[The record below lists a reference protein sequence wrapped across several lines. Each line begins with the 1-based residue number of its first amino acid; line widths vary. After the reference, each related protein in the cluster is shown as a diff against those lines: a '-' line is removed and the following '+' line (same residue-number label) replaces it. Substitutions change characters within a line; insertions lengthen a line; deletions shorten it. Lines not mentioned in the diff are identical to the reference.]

1 MVIKVVSQI
10 QLKIFNMTKEYIK
23 AIYLFLLLATV
34 SYNSFAQQPVKVKT
48 ADTTK
53 QVELIPL
60 GFGMMRDKNEITSA
74 IGIAKSADLDK
85 RMVINPA
92 NALFGMIPGLAV
104 MQKGGAS
111 WENDP
116 QMLIRG
122 AGTFRDASMLI
133 LIDGYERPIS
143 SLSPGEIESVVIL
156 KDAGALAIY
165 GIRGANGVLL
175 VTTKRG
181 ETGRN
186 KVDINYEHGI
196 TQATRLPKFLDAYG
210 YALAMNQA
218 RANDGLTAL
227 YPQQALDAYQSGSS
241 PFFFPNVN
249 WQEESFKDFGKTN
262 NFRATFQGKTNTV
275 RYFTLVNYQNDE
287 GLLKPVNENEG
298 YSNQL
303 KYGKF
308 NFRSNVDVNITKTTL
323 FKVGLSGNLRETNTP
338 GNSVSSLMRAIYNTP
353 SNAFPVKTYNNIFGG
368 TPNFTNNPVG
378 QISAMGYQNT
388 QIREL
393 LADASLEQKLD
404 VILPGLVAEASV
416 AYDNSATYAEGKL
429 KQYRYQSLSLINGT
443 GGQPDS
449 VETIY
454 RSDSELAFFSNLS
467 NQWSH
472 ATVQGKLKY
481 AKSWSGQSM
490 DAMLLYQQDKLI
502 RNGQSNTYIHQ
513 LFSGVVHYAKDSKYF
528 ADLVVAYSGTNVL
541 PKNNRFGVFP
551 AVSIGWKMSEEKW
564 FNKGLL
570 NDLKIRASWGMTGN
584 DLVPQNLSEVQFNG
598 TLPYYFTQNNNSSVG
613 WQEGRIPSDQVT
625 YETATKHNLG
635 IDASLLGMFDLN
647 VDLFYDRRKNILVES
662 DGLVSSVLGA
672 AKPLLTEG
680 IVTNR
685 GVEAGLKFYHNKG
698 GLSYYIG
705 GQFAYSRNKI
715 VAMAE
720 AFQPYSYLS
729 KTGKSI
735 GQSFGLEAIGFFQ
748 DAADIAESPLQT
760 FSAVRPGDIKY
771 KDQNGDGIINVN
783 DEKALKYNTVNP
795 EIYYSASLGVQYKG
809 LGIDAVFQGIA
820 HKSVYLNTRSIFW
833 PLSGNN
839 NISEFSA
846 NSWTPATATSA
857 TLPRLST
864 LGNENNY
871 RSNSTWMADASYFKL
886 RSLMVYYNLP
896 QKVISKLKLSSTKII
911 LRGMDLFS
919 IDKIDVVDPEA
930 IGAVYPIYSTYSL
943 GLQIGF

>member
-1 MVIKVVSQI
+1 
-10 QLKIFNMTKEYIK
+10 MTKEYIK
-23 AIYLFLLLATV
+23 AIYLFLLLTPL
-34 SYNSFAQQPVKVKT
+34 SYSGFAQQPAKIKI

-53 QVELIPL
+53 QKELIPL
-60 GFGMMRDKNEITSA
+60 GFGIMRDRNEITA
-74 IGIAKSADLDK
+74 AVGIANSADLQK

-104 MQKGGAS
+104 MQKGGTS

-133 LIDGYERPIS
+133 LVDGYERPIA
-143 SLSPGEIESVVIL
+143 SLSVAEIESVVVL
-156 KDAGALAIY
+156 KDAAALAVY
-165 GIRGANGVLL
+165 GVRGANGVLL
-175 VTTKRG
+175 ITTKRG

-186 KVDINYEHGI
+186 KVDISYEHGI

-210 YALAMNQA
+210 YARATNQA
-218 RANDGLTAL
+218 RVNDGLTPL
-227 YPQQALDAYQSGSS
+227 YAQPALDAYQSGAS

-249 WQEESFKDFGKTN
+249 WQQESLRDFGRTN
-262 NFRATFQGKTNTV
+262 NFSATFQGKTNMV
-275 RYFTLVNYQNDE
+275 RYFTLLNYQNDE

-298 YSNQL
+298 YSTQL
-303 KYGKF
+303 NYGKF

-368 TPNFTNNPVG
+368 TPSFTNNPVG
-378 QISAMGYQNT
+378 QISAIGYQNT

-404 VILPGLVAEASV
+404 VILPGLVAEASL

-429 KQYRYQSLSLINGT
+429 KQYKYQSLALINGS
-443 GGQPDS
+443 GGKLDS
-449 VETIY
+449 VATTF
-454 RSDSELAFFSNLS
+454 RSDSELAYFSNLA

-481 AKSWSGQSM
+481 ATSWAGQSL

-513 LFSGVVHYAKDSKYF
+513 LLSGVLHYAKNRKYF
-528 ADLVVAYSGTNVL
+528 ADLVLAYSGTNVL

-551 AVSIGWKMSEEKW
+551 ALSVAWKMSEEKW
-564 FNKGLL
+564 FNKGFF
-570 NDLKIRASWGMTGN
+570 NDLKIRASSGMTGN

-598 TLPYYFTQNNNSSVG
+598 TLPYYFTANNTSSVG
-613 WQEGRIPSDQVT
+613 WQEGRIPSDHVT
-625 YETATKHNLG
+625 YETAIKHNLG
-635 IDASLLGMFDLN
+635 IDATMLGMFDLN
-647 VDLFYDRRKNILVES
+647 LDIFYDRRKNILVES

-672 AKPLLTEG
+672 AKPLLSEG
-680 IVTNR
+680 VVTNK
-685 GVEAGLKFYHNKG
+685 GMEAGLKFYQNKG
-698 GLSYYIG
+698 ALRYYVG

-715 VAMAE
+715 IAMAE

-729 KTGKSI
+729 KTGRSI
-735 GQSFGLEAIGFFQ
+735 GQTFGLEAIGFFK
-748 DAADIAESPLQT
+748 DAADIANSPLQT
-760 FSAVRPGDIKY
+760 FSAVKAGDVKY
-771 KDQNGDGIINVN
+771 KDQNGDGIINTN
-783 DEKALKYNTVNP
+783 DERALNYNTVNP
-795 EIYYSASLGVQYKG
+795 EIYYSATVGLEYKG
-809 LGIDAVFQGIA
+809 LGFDAVFQGIA
-820 HKSVYLNTRSIFW
+820 HKSIYLNTRSIFW

-846 NSWTPATATSA
+846 NSWTPATAATA

-871 RSNSTWMADASYFKL
+871 RSNSIWMADASYFKL
-886 RSLMVYYNLP
+886 RSLMVYYKLP
-896 QKVISKLKLSSTKII
+896 QQVASKLKLASTKII

-919 IDKIDVVDPEA
+919 IDQIKIVDPEA